1 VKIPWRVGQGIDR
14 HALVEGRPLWLGGVQ
29 IPFPLGLAGH
39 SDGDAVVHAVCDA
52 LLGAAA
58 LGDLGQLF
66 ADTDEA
72 NRGRAS
78 SEFLVEVVRQVHE
91 AGYAVVNV
99 DVTVMAE
106 APRLAGHVE
115 SMRENLAGWLGAG
128 VDQVSVK
135 ATRGEGLGPEGEG
148 RAITAFAVA
157 SLVSTEEA
165 ST

>member
-1 VKIPWRVGQGIDR
+1 VRIATRIGQGIDR
-14 HALVEGRPLWLGGVQ
+14 HALVEGRDLRLGGVK
-29 IPFPLGLAGH
+29 IPYERGLAGH

-66 ADTDEA
+66 PDTDA
-72 NRGRAS
+72 RHRDRAS
-78 SEFLVEVVRQVHE
+78 GEFLVDVVARVHA
-91 AGYAVVNV
+91 AGFAVANV

-106 APRLAGHVE
+106 APRLAGHVQ
-115 SMRENLAGWLGAG
+115 SMRTNLARWLQ
-128 VDQVSVK
+128 VPIDQVSVK

-157 SLVSTEEA
+157 LLVFSEEA
-165 ST
+165 TS